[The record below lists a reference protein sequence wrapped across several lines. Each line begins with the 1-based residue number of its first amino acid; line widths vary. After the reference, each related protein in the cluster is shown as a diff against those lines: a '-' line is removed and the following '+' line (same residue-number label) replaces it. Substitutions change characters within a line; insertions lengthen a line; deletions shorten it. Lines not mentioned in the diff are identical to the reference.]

1 MRTIAGLACAVFV
14 HGATFPVRLDRPA
27 EVVAELRMR
36 SPGSDFARPGR
47 EAAVAAISVGGK
59 PVHHLTLFA
68 GEDAYVYRVFL
79 GELGAGEH
87 TVRIER
93 DPRWSAP
100 GSGLEVESVAFRPLR
115 PEDAEHRVVAYAP
128 VLYARPDT
136 PGRFSDVPL
145 LVYCERLEEA
155 GREVLEYTAVFSNE
169 DGGTP
174 APALMARWG
183 RTTDIEW
190 VYRVYL
196 GRGGKPERAVIQSKG
211 HKEEE
216 FSGVREGGHPVLYV
230 ITDNNMVGGSGK
242 ATLRYQLAPS
252 LVELRDGSRERV
264 MDAEPV
270 LYRVAARELERE
282 GKLRPFGVTGGERV
296 GDPRSYLYVEIK
308 LAAEDAALAARVR
321 LKSESRWRASH
332 LGRADYAI
340 ARNGWVRTA
349 VELPP
354 RTEPGHIAELAF
366 ECLLAPRRVDGKET
380 WPEHGWCRIEKL
392 GRIFLLDS
400 NYRPRMITKELS
412 AELAGGEMVSVGW

>member
-1 MRTIAGLACAVFV
+1 MRTIAGLACAVLL

-47 EAAVAAISVGGK
+47 EAAVAAISVAGQ
-59 PVHHLTLFA
+59 PVQHVTLFA

-79 GELGAGEH
+79 GEMGAGEH
-87 TVRIER
+87 TVHIER
-93 DPRWSAP
+93 DPKWSAP
-100 GSGLEVESVAFRPLR
+100 GSGLEVESARFRPLR
-115 PEDAEHRVVAYAP
+115 PGQPEHDVVAYAP

-136 PGRFSDVPL
+136 LGRFSDVPL
-145 LVYCERLEEA
+145 VAYCERREEA
-155 GREVLEYTAVFSNE
+155 GRQALEYTVIFSNE

-196 GRGGKPERAVIQSKG
+196 DRDGKPERAVIQSKG

-216 FSGVREGGHPVLYV
+216 FSGAWEGGHPVLYV
-230 ITDNNMVGGSGK
+230 ITDNNMVGSSGR
-242 ATLRYQLAPS
+242 ATLRYQLAPQ
-252 LVELRDGSRERV
+252 LVDLRDGSRERV
-264 MDAEPV
+264 MDEDPV
-270 LYRVAARELERE
+270 LYRAAAQELERE

-296 GDPRSYLYVEIK
+296 GDPRNYLYVEMK
-308 LAAEDAALAARVR
+308 LAAEDAAVAARVR
-321 LKSESRWRASH
+321 LKSDGRWRASH

-340 ARNGWVRTA
+340 ARNGWVRTT

-354 RTEPGHIAELAF
+354 GTEPGHIAELGF
-366 ECLLAPRRVDGKET
+366 ECLLIPRRVDGKET
-380 WPEHGWCRIEKL
+380 WPEHGLCRIEKL
-392 GRIFLLDS
+392 GRILLLDA
-400 NYRPRMITKELS
+400 NYKPRVITKELS
-412 AELAGGEMVSVGW
+412 AELANGEMLSAGW

>member
-1 MRTIAGLACAVFV
+1 MRTFAGLACAVLV

-59 PVHHLTLFA
+59 PAHHVTLFA

-87 TVRIER
+87 MVRIER
-93 DPRWSAP
+93 DPNWSAP
-100 GSGLEVESVAFRPLR
+100 GSGLEVESAAFRPLR
-115 PEDAEHRVVAYAP
+115 PGDAEHRVVAHAP

-136 PGRFSDVPL
+136 PERFSDVPL
-145 LVYCERLEEA
+145 LVYCERFEEA

-196 GRGGKPERAVIQSKG
+196 DRDGRAERAVIQTKG

-216 FSGVREGGHPVLYV
+216 FSGVREGSHPLLYV

-242 ATLRYQLAPS
+242 ATVRYQLAPQ
-252 LVELRDGSRERV
+252 LVALHDGSRERV
-264 MDAEPV
+264 MDAEPL
-270 LYRVAARELERE
+270 LYRVAAQELQRE
-282 GKLRPFGVTGGERV
+282 GKLRAFGATGGERV
-296 GDPRSYLYVEIK
+296 GDPRSYLYVEMK
-308 LAAEDAALAARVR
+308 LAAEDAAVAARVR
-321 LKSESRWRASH
+321 LKSATRWRASH

-354 RTEPGHIAELAF
+354 GTESGHIAELAL
-366 ECLLAPRRVDGKET
+366 ECLLAPRRADGKET
-380 WPEHGWCRIEKL
+380 WPERGWCRIEKL

-412 AELAGGEMVSVGW
+412 AELAAGEMVSVGW